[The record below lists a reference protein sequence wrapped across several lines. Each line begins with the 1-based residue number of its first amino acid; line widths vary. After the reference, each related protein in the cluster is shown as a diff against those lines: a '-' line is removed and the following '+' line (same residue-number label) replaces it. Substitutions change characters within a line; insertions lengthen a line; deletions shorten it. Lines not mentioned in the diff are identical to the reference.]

1 MKKLYTLLFA
11 AAVSFTANAQ
21 LTNGNLENWVDNN
34 TPESFSPAPYT
45 AGVSKEA
52 NIKHGG
58 MFSAKHT
65 TPTLPSSSG
74 TSVKIQNETAV
85 VVPGTTYTISYWYL
99 DNDPAAKSRPWIYWL
114 NDAFSTIPANESE
127 FRPATYSTDNPEW
140 QLWTTTV
147 VAPAGAA
154 KLRFEMRSYA
164 DGTAGGGVIYY
175 DDMSVTSPMKVSQN
189 SINGLNVYPN
199 PVTSGTF
206 YINTDSNDVKSV
218 SIFDVLGK
226 QVLKT
231 KTNNAVNVSALTSG
245 VYILKITENGS
256 TATRKLVIK

>member
-1 MKKLYTLLFA
+1 MKKLYTFLFA
-11 AAVSFTANAQ
+11 AAVSFSANSQ
-21 LTNGNLENWVDNN
+21 VTNGNLESWTDNN
-34 TPESFSPAPYT
+34 TPEFFSPAPYT

-52 NIKHGG
+52 TIKHGG
-58 MFSAKHT
+58 MFSAKHQ
-65 TPTLPSSSG
+65 TPTLPTTG
-74 TSVKIQNETAV
+74 TSVKIQNETALI
-85 VVPGTTYTISYWYL
+85 VPGTTYTISYWYL

-114 NDAFSTIPANESE
+114 NDANATIPANEAE
-127 FRPATYSTDNPEW
+127 FRPATYSVDSPEW

-164 DGTAGGGVIYY
+164 DGTVGGGVIYY
-175 DDMSVTSPMKVSQN
+175 DDMSVTSALKVGQN

-199 PVTSGTF
+199 PVTSGTVF
-206 YINTDSNDVKSV
+206 INTDSSDVKSV

-231 KTNNAVNVSALTSG
+231 KTTNAVNVSALTSG
-245 VYILKITENGS
+245 VYIMKITENGA

>member
-1 MKKLYTLLFA
+1 MKKLYTLLLA

-21 LTNGNLENWVDNN
+21 LTNGNLEAWVNN
-34 TPESFSPAPYT
+34 TTPEGFSPAPFT
-45 AGVSKEA
+45 AGVTKEST
-52 NIKHGG
+52 IKHGG
-58 MFSAKHT
+58 MFSAKHQ

-74 TSVKIQNETAV
+74 TSVKIQNETAAV
-85 VVPGTTYTISYWYL
+85 VTGVSYTISYWYL
-99 DNDPAAKSRPWIYWL
+99 DNDPAAKARPWIYWL
-114 NDAFSTIPANESE
+114 NATNATIADNESD
-127 FRPATYSTDNPEW
+127 FRPSTYSTDNPAW
-140 QLWTTTV
+140 QQWTVTV
-147 VAPAGAA
+147 VAPAGAT

-175 DDMSVTSPMKVSQN
+175 DDMSVTSALKVNDN

-206 YINTDSNDVKSV
+206 YINTDLNEVKTV
-218 SIFDVLGK
+218 TIFDVLGK

-231 KTNNAVNVSALTSG
+231 RTNNAVNVSALNSG
-245 VYILKITENGS
+245 VYILKITENGA

>member
-1 MKKLYTLLFA
+1 MKKLYTLFFA

-21 LTNGNLENWVDNN
+21 VTNGNLEAWTDNN
-34 TPESFSPAPYT
+34 TPEAFSPAPFT

-52 NIKHGG
+52 TIKHGG
-58 MFSAKHT
+58 EFSAKHQ
-65 TPTLPSSSG
+65 TPTLPTSG

-85 VVPGTTYTISYWYL
+85 IVPGVSYTISYWYL

-114 NDAFSTIPANESE
+114 NETNATITANEAE
-127 FRPATYSTDNPEW
+127 FRPSTYSTDSPDW

-164 DGTAGGGVIYY
+164 DGSAGGGVIYY

-189 SINGLNVYPN
+189 SINGLNIYPN
-199 PVTSGTF
+199 PVTTGTF
-206 YINTDSNDVKSV
+206 YINTSSNDQKSV

-231 KTNNAVNVSALTSG
+231 KTSNAVNVSALTSG